1 MIIKSLKL
9 QNFRNFGKKSFDFS
23 EGSTLIFGPNAVG
36 KTNILEAITLLSTGK
51 SFRAGVEAE
60 MHREGENVTRV
71 TGQTEEP
78 ELEVVLVSEAPNP
91 AFGEPRQERQR
102 GGKRVFINGVAK
114 RVFTFAGTLKTVMF
128 GPWDVGMVTES
139 PSVRRRFLDS
149 VLGQVDRE
157 YRRSLLSYEKGTRQR
172 NRVLERIREG
182 IATRSQLLYWDH
194 LVIREGNYLSWAR
207 ERFIDFVNS
216 TTFPGEELSIE
227 YDRSAISEGR
237 LEQYKE
243 EEILAATTLV
253 GPHRDDINFQFS
265 INTRSDSNFQNKSLA
280 KYGSRGEQRMAV
292 LWLKLAELDFIEK
305 ESGQRPV
312 LLLDDIFSEL
322 DPQHHE
328 LILETVGK
336 QQTILTTAEPRK
348 FKKNFDAKV
357 KIIEL

>member
-1 MIIKSLKL
+1 MLIKNLKL
-9 QNFRNFGKKSFDFS
+9 QNFRNFEKKSFDFS
-23 EGSTLIFGPNAVG
+23 EGSTIIFGPNAAG
-36 KTNILEAITLLSTGK
+36 KTNILEAINLLSSGK

-60 MHREGENVTRV
+60 MIKEGEGISRVEGEVVENVK
-71 TGQTEEP
+71 
-78 ELEVVLVSEAPNP
+78 LEVVLV
-91 AFGEPRQERQR
+91 GETEHQR
-102 GGKRVFINGVAK
+102 GGKRVLVNGVSK

-128 GPWDVGMVTES
+128 GPWDVGMVTS
-139 PSVRRRFLDS
+139 PPGVRRKFLDN

-157 YRRSLLSYEKGTRQR
+157 YRRSLLSYEKGIRQR

-194 LVIREGNYLSWAR
+194 LVIREGNYLSSAR

-227 YDRSAISEGR
+227 YDHSAISEGR
-237 LEQYKE
+237 LEQYRQE
-243 EEILAATTLV
+243 EVMAATTLV
-253 GPHRDDINFQFS
+253 GPHRDDFVFKIKGS
-265 INTRSDSNFQNKSLA
+265 RRNKGNMGWELS

-305 ESGQRPV
+305 ESGERPV

-328 LILETVGK
+328 MVMKTVGR
-336 QQTILTTAEPRK
+336 QQTILTAAEPREVGK
-348 FKKNFDAKV
+348 SSMV
-357 KIIEL
+357 KIIELTPQEQYNIS